1 MAIMWG
7 TRFANASGESNGGRA
22 IGFVQHEPKYNTGSW
37 ANHVYVRI
45 NAPFDNSYKVGDI
58 VTVQTPTDI
67 FTGPIWYIYESTSWF
82 NLYVNPSSK
91 PASSITDATSGTVYK
106 GTSVP
111 VVEEKP
117 VVSTGYE
124 TVPLITVEKA
134 PAGQTLLQAEVQ
146 KAEVADAL
154 AGNAELSKEVG
165 PKTTS
170 TLKNFAIPIILI
182 LLAGAGLVWWKLK
195 KGKK

>member
-7 TRFANASGESNGGRA
+7 TRFSNANGESNAGRA

-45 NAPFDNSYKVGDI
+45 NTPFDNSYQVGEI

-67 FTGPIWYIYESTSWF
+67 FTGPIWYIYEGTGWF

-91 PASSITDATSGTVYK
+91 PASSIADANSGTVYK

-111 VVEEKP
+111 VVLDKP
-117 VVSTGYE
+117 
-124 TVPLITVEKA
+124 TVPLNTGEQA
-134 PAGQTLLQAEVQ
+134 PAGQTLLQAGVQ
-146 KAEVADAL
+146 KEEVADAL
-154 AGNAELSKEVG
+154 AGNAELSKKVG

-170 TLKNFAIPIILI
+170 TLKNFAIPIILV